1 MEYLTMTNRE
11 IDRHAIVKKLL
22 DKEINGTAAAELLK
36 LSVRH
41 VKRLKAKV
49 KEFGARALIHASRGR
64 PSNRRM
70 PDKEREAIVEILK
83 QKYADF
89 KPTFASEKLF
99 ENYNIKKDPKTI
111 RQIMIEE
118 ELWKPKKKKQSE
130 YHSWR
135 KRKSCYGEMLQF
147 DGSYHHWAEYRNGSG
162 EWCLLAA
169 IDDATGI
176 PVKAKFDTDEGT
188 FPVFKFWKEYVQEH
202 GKPRSI
208 YLDKFSTYKM
218 SQKVAV
224 ENHETQTQFQRAMN
238 QLGIEPITAHS
249 PQAKGR
255 IERLFNTFQDRLV
268 KEMRLKNISTITEAN
283 RFLEEEFLSNYK
295 TKYAVEPESKT
306 NLHQQLNQKERNK
319 LNSIFSKQ
327 TTRVI
332 RNDFTVSFN
341 NQWHQLEKQQP
352 VTIRKQDTILVEE
365 WLDNS
370 IHFSLRDKYLN
381 TKVITSRP
389 QKVKKTDWIIPAKKR
404 DYTPAA
410 NHPWKRP
417 LYSYKSIKLKNS
429 PDISGYIIKT
439 MTFLN
444 P

>member
-11 IDRHAIVKKLL
+11 INRHSIIKKLL
-22 DKEINGTAAAELLK
+22 DREINGTIAADLLK
-36 LSVRH
+36 LSVRQI
-41 VKRLKAKV
+41 KRLKAKV
-49 KEFGARALIHASRGR
+49 KQLGVRALIHANRGKQG
-64 PSNRRM
+64 NRRI
-70 PDKEREAIVEILK
+70 PDEEREKIASILK
-83 QKYADF
+83 QKYPDF

-99 ENYNIKKDPKTI
+99 ENHNIKRDPKTI

-118 ELWKPKKKKQSE
+118 NLWSPRKKKKPE

-147 DGSYHHWAEYRNGSG
+147 DGSYHRWAENRAG

-176 PVKAKFDTDEGT
+176 PAKAKFDTDEGT
-188 FPVFKFWKEYVQEH
+188 FPVFRFWKEYVEIH
-202 GKPRSI
+202 GKPHSI

-218 SQKVAV
+218 NQRVAI

-255 IERLFNTFQDRLV
+255 VERLFNTFQDRLV
-268 KEMRLKNISTITEAN
+268 KEMRLKNISTVTEAN
-283 RFLEEEFLSNYK
+283 RFLEEEFLPNYK
-295 TKYAVEPESKT
+295 TKYSVEPELKT
-306 NLHQQLNQKERNK
+306 NLHQQLNQKEKNK

-327 TTRVI
+327 DTRFV

-341 NQWHQLEKQQP
+341 TQWHQLLKDQP
-352 VTIRKQDTILVEE
+352 VTVRKQDKILVEE
-365 WLDNS
+365 WLDGT
-370 IHFSLRDKYLN
+370 IHFSIRDKYLSAE
-381 TKVITSRP
+381 VITERP
-389 QKVKKTDWIIPAKKR
+389 QKHKTSWIIPAKKR

-410 NHPWKRP
+410 DHPWRRNF
-417 LYSYKSIKLKNS
+417 ILKV
-429 PDISGYIIKT
+429 
-439 MTFLN
+439 
-444 P
+444 

>member
-11 IDRHAIVKKLL
+11 INRHSIIKKLL
-22 DKEINGTAAAELLK
+22 DREINGTIAADLLK
-36 LSVRH
+36 LSVRQI
-41 VKRLKAKV
+41 KRLKAKV
-49 KEFGARALIHASRGR
+49 KQLGVRALIHANRGKQG
-64 PSNRRM
+64 NRRI
-70 PDKEREAIVEILK
+70 PDEEREKIASILK
-83 QKYADF
+83 QKYPDF

-99 ENYNIKKDPKTI
+99 ENHNIKRDPKTI

-118 ELWKPKKKKQSE
+118 NLWSPRKKKKPE

-147 DGSYHHWAEYRNGSG
+147 DGSYHRWAENRAG

-176 PVKAKFDTDEGT
+176 PAKAKFDTDEGT
-188 FPVFKFWKEYVQEH
+188 FPVFRFWKEYVEIH
-202 GKPRSI
+202 GKPHSI

-218 SQKVAV
+218 NQRVAI

-255 IERLFNTFQDRLV
+255 VERLFNTFQDRLV
-268 KEMRLKNISTITEAN
+268 KEMRLKNISTVTEAN
-283 RFLEEEFLSNYK
+283 RFLEEEFLPNYK
-295 TKYAVEPESKT
+295 TKYSVEPELKT
-306 NLHQQLNQKERNK
+306 NLHQQLNQKEKNK

-327 TTRVI
+327 DTRFV

-341 NQWHQLEKQQP
+341 TQWHQLLKDQP
-352 VTIRKQDTILVEE
+352 VTVRKQDKILVEE
-365 WLDNS
+365 WLDGT
-370 IHFSLRDKYLN
+370 IHFSIRDKYLSAE
-381 TKVITSRP
+381 VITERP
-389 QKVKKTDWIIPAKKR
+389 QKQKTSWIIPAKKR

-410 NHPWKRP
+410 DHPWRRNF
-417 LYSYKSIKLKNS
+417 ILKV
-429 PDISGYIIKT
+429 
-439 MTFLN
+439 
-444 P
+444 

>member
-11 IDRHAIVKKLL
+11 INRHSIIKKLL
-22 DKEINGTAAAELLK
+22 DREINGTIAADLLK
-36 LSVRH
+36 LSVRQI
-41 VKRLKAKV
+41 KRLKAKV
-49 KEFGARALIHASRGR
+49 KQLGVRALIHANRGKQG
-64 PSNRRM
+64 NRRI
-70 PDKEREAIVEILK
+70 PDEEREKIASILK
-83 QKYADF
+83 QKYPDF

-99 ENYNIKKDPKTI
+99 ENHNIKRDPKTI

-118 ELWKPKKKKQSE
+118 NLWSPRKKKKPE

-147 DGSYHHWAEYRNGSG
+147 DGSYHRWAEDRAG

-176 PVKAKFDTDEGT
+176 PSKAKFDTDEGT
-188 FPVFKFWKEYVQEH
+188 FPVFRFWKEYVEIH
-202 GKPRSI
+202 GKPHSI

-218 SQKVAV
+218 NQRVAI

-255 IERLFNTFQDRLV
+255 VERLFNTFQDRLV
-268 KEMRLKNISTITEAN
+268 KEMRLKNISTVTEAN
-283 RFLEEEFLSNYK
+283 RFLEEEFLPNYK
-295 TKYAVEPESKT
+295 TKYSVEPELKT
-306 NLHQQLNQKERNK
+306 NLHQQLNQKEKNK

-327 TTRVI
+327 DTRFV

-341 NQWHQLEKQQP
+341 TQWHQLLKDQP
-352 VTIRKQDTILVEE
+352 VTVRKQDKILVEE
-365 WLDNS
+365 WLDGT
-370 IHFSLRDKYLN
+370 IHFSIRDKYLS
-381 TKVITSRP
+381 TEVITERP
-389 QKVKKTDWIIPAKKR
+389 QKQKTSWIIPAKKR

-410 NHPWKRP
+410 DHPWRRNF
-417 LYSYKSIKLKNS
+417 ILKV
-429 PDISGYIIKT
+429 
-439 MTFLN
+439 
-444 P
+444 

>member
-11 IDRHAIVKKLL
+11 INRHSIIKKLL
-22 DKEINGTAAAELLK
+22 DKEINGTTAADLLK
-36 LSVRH
+36 LSVRQT
-41 VKRLKAKV
+41 KRLKTKV
-49 KEFGARALIHASRGR
+49 RESGPKALIHASSGK
-64 PSNRRM
+64 PGNRRM
-70 PDKEREAIVEILK
+70 PDKEREAITEILK
-83 QKYADF
+83 QKYPDF
-89 KPTFASEKLF
+89 KPTFATEKLF
-99 ENYNIKKDPKTI
+99 ENHNIKRDPKTI

-118 ELWKPKKKKQSE
+118 DLWKPRKKKQKE

-147 DGSYHHWAEYRNGSG
+147 DGSYHHWVEDRGP

-176 PVKAKFDTDEGT
+176 PTKAKFDTDEGV
-188 FPVFKFWKEYVQEH
+188 FPVFAFWKKYTEQL
-202 GKPRSI
+202 GKPHSI

-218 SQKVAV
+218 SQRVAV
-224 ENHETQTQFQRAMN
+224 ENHETQTQFQRAIN

-268 KEMRLKNISTITEAN
+268 KEMRLKNILTMEEAN
-283 RFLEEEFLSNYK
+283 RFLEEEFLPNYK

-306 NLHQQLNQKERNK
+306 NLHQPLSQKEKNK

-327 TTRVI
+327 TTRLV

-341 NQWHQLEKQQP
+341 NQWYQLLKEQSAT
-352 VTIRKQDTILVEE
+352 VRKQDRILVEE

-370 IHFSLRDKYLN
+370 IHFSIHGKYLN
-381 TKVITSRP
+381 SKVITERP
-389 QKVKKTDWIIPAKKR
+389 QKTKKTNWIIPAKKR
-404 DYTPAA
+404 DYTPAG
-410 NHPWKRP
+410 NHPWRGRF
-417 LYSYKSIKLKNS
+417 ILKV
-429 PDISGYIIKT
+429 
-439 MTFLN
+439 
-444 P
+444 

>member
-1 MEYLTMTNRE
+1 MTIKE
-11 IDRHAIVKKLL
+11 IDRHSIIKKLL
-22 DKEINGTAAAELLK
+22 DKEINGTSAAELLK
-36 LSVRH
+36 LSVRQ
-41 VKRLKAKV
+41 VRRLKGKV
-49 KEFGARALIHASRGR
+49 KQFGPKALIHASRGK
-64 PSNRRM
+64 PGNRRM
-70 PDKEREAIVEILK
+70 PDKEKNTIAEILK
-83 QKYADF
+83 QKYVDF
-89 KPTFASEKLF
+89 KPTFAAEKLF
-99 ENYNIKKDPKTI
+99 ENHNIRRDPKTI
-111 RQIMIEE
+111 RAIMIEHD
-118 ELWKPKKKKQSE
+118 LWKPRKKKKPE

-147 DGSYHHWAEYRNGSG
+147 DGSYHHWVEDRGG

-188 FPVFKFWKEYVQEH
+188 FPVFRFWKEYAEIH

-218 SQKVAV
+218 SQRVAT

-268 KEMRLKNISTITEAN
+268 KEMRLKNISTMEEAN
-283 RFLEEEFLSNYK
+283 RFLEEEFLPDYK

-306 NLHQQLNQKERNK
+306 NLHQPLNQKEKNK
-319 LNSIFSKQ
+319 LSSIFSKQ
-327 TTRVI
+327 TTRLV

-352 VTIRKQDTILVEE
+352 ATVRKQDTILVEE
-365 WLDNS
+365 WLDGS
-370 IHFSLRDKYLN
+370 IHFSIREKYLN
-381 TKVITSRP
+381 TKVITERP
-389 QKVKKTDWIIPAKKR
+389 QKQKTNWVIPAKKR

-410 NHPWKRP
+410 NHPWRSKF
-417 LYSYKSIKLKNS
+417 ILKV
-429 PDISGYIIKT
+429 
-439 MTFLN
+439 
-444 P
+444 